1 MDKLLNP
8 DVGLMIWTVIT
19 FVCVAFVLGKF
30 AWKPILKALDE
41 REENLRATV
50 RAADE
55 ARQAAER
62 LKNEYD
68 QQLAQVQTKGQEMI
82 AQTQK
87 EAQRLREEML
97 KAAQE
102 ESSRLTEKTR
112 QQLAE
117 EQRRLIQELR
127 GEVVGVS
134 VKMAEKILQ
143 SSIDKKVQ
151 DRFVDETIRDFEQKA
166 GSN

>member
-8 DVGLMIWTVIT
+8 DVGLMIWTVVT
-19 FVCVAFVLGKF
+19 FVCVAFVLAKF

-55 ARQAAER
+55 SRQAAER

-68 QQLAQVQTKGQEMI
+68 QQLAQVQIKGQEII

-97 KAAQE
+97 KAAQD

-134 VKMAEKILQ
+134 VRMAEKILQ
-143 SSIDKKVQ
+143 SSVDKKVQ
-151 DRFVDETIRDFEQKA
+151 DRFVDETIRDFEKTA
-166 GSN
+166 GGN